1 MKKPE
6 IIKPNLKD
14 KRPIAKFYRCWLDD
28 VSRGVTLQKCRGI
41 NTEQFRAAD
50 RLVCD
55 YQRAFMMGGR
65 DASEVQLKRE
75 YFRSHRIETQ
85 AQALHDHKAVI
96 SRLGWKSQEI
106 LEHFCLFELTIREY
120 ELQQVPQWPKGAGT
134 ARLREALDELVEVYR
149 QKPYKN
155 LTDSKII

>member
-28 VSRGVTLQKCRGI
+28 VSKGLSPQKCRGI

-55 YQRAFMMGGR
+55 YQRAFMTGGW

-85 AQALHDHKAVI
+85 AQALHDHRMVF
-96 SRLGWKSQEI
+96 SQLGSKSGQI
-106 LEHFCLFELTIREY
+106 IEHFCLFELTIREY
-120 ELQQVPQWPKGAGT
+120 ELQQVPQWPKGAGS

-149 QKPYKN
+149 CLNQKRV
-155 LTDSKII
+155 

>member
-1 MKKPE
+1 MSKAKAIE
-6 IIKPNLKD
+6 INKQD

-28 VSRGVTLQKCRGI
+28 VSRGVAPQKCRGI

-55 YQRAFMMGGR
+55 YQRAFMTGGR

-75 YFRSHRIETQ
+75 YFRNHRIETQ
-85 AQALHDHKAVI
+85 AQALHDHKAVFSQLGSK
-96 SRLGWKSQEI
+96 SRQI
-106 LEHFCLFELTIREY
+106 IEHFCLFELTIREY

-149 QKPYKN
+149 CLNQKRV
-155 LTDSKII
+155 